1 LIKKFKMD
9 LFNKTKNSLI
19 RKLGNEPL
27 SDTTI
32 NKIGKEMFGVK
43 FGGVGSQSMPIPT
56 TKDRYYVINT
66 AHNDKSRGVHWVALY
81 VSKSEKKY
89 LYDSFG
95 RNTNHLMFVLEK
107 KLKGGAVGVN
117 TNGAE
122 QKSNS
127 NICGHASL
135 AWLNVVDNLGI
146 REASKI

>member
-1 LIKKFKMD
+1 ME
-9 LFNKTKNSLI
+9 LFNRTKNSLI
-19 RKLGNEPL
+19 RKLGNDPL

-32 NKIGKEMFGVK
+32 NKIGKQMFNIK
-43 FGGVGSQSMPIPT
+43 WGGVGSQSMNIPK

-81 VSKSEKKY
+81 VSKSGKQY
-89 LYDSFG
+89 VYDSFA
-95 RNTNHLMFVLEK
+95 RNTNHLMFVLQK
-107 KLKGGAVGVN
+107 KMNGGTKKELVGIN
-117 TNGAE
+117 KESDQNSG
-122 QKSNS
+122 S